1 MNKTLIKNGTLVN
14 EGQQYQADILI
25 DGQYIQKID
34 RDISYANAN
43 VIDAKGLHVL
53 PGMIDDQVHF
63 REPGFT
69 HKADIRTESMAAVA
83 GGITSFMDMPNTYP
97 NTLTQDLLEQK
108 YQIAEHSSLANYSFF
123 MGISQSNLEEALKTD
138 LENVCGLTDDGLYFD
153 NDQGIM
159 ANHPEFLEKL
169 FKRSPHIITLHSE
182 SDAIIAKNTEQFIDK
197 YGLDIPPSAHAEIRS
212 EAACLETTSQVI
224 ELAKKHQN
232 RLHIYHISTAKEALL
247 LDVGSDV
254 KSKRITGEACIHH
267 LWFSADDYERL
278 GFKIKWNPS
287 VKSELNRQELLRAVK
302 DNYIDIFAT
311 DHAPH
316 TLAEKQGNY
325 FESMSGGPLVQHA
338 LVALLEFYHQGVFS
352 LETIVNKSAHKVA
365 DLYRLRNRGYLKE
378 GYYADLCLV
387 NLNKPWKVIDANSFY
402 KCGWTPFVNTSFKSR
417 IETTFVNGIIVYNNG
432 HFNTSTKGNRL
443 MFEKD
448 RFN

>member
-25 DGQYIQKID
+25 DGQYIEKID

-43 VIDAKGLHVL
+43 VIDAKELHVL

-212 EAACLETTSQVI
+212 EAACLATTAQI
-224 ELAKKHQN
+224 LELAKKHQN
-232 RLHIYHISTAKEALL
+232 RLHIYHISTAREALL
-247 LDVGSDV
+247 LDPGTDV

-287 VKSELNRQELLRAVK
+287 VKSELNRQALLRAVN

-338 LVALLEFYHQGVFS
+338 LVTLLEFYHQGVFS
-352 LETIVNKSAHKVA
+352 LETIVQKSAHKVA

-378 GYYADLCLV
+378 GYNADLCLV
-387 NLNKPWKVIDANSFY
+387 NLNKPWKVTDANSLY
-402 KCGWTPFVNTSFKSR
+402 KCGWTPFVNTTFKSQ
-417 IETTFVNGIIVYNNG
+417 IETTIVNGTIVYNNG
-432 HFNTSTKGNRL
+432 HFNTSTKGDRL
-443 MFEKD
+443 MFDKD
-448 RFN
+448 RF

>member
-1 MNKTLIKNGTLVN
+1 MNKTLIKNGTIVN
-14 EGQQYQADILI
+14 EDQQFQADILI

-43 VIDAKGLHVL
+43 IIDAKGLHVL

-69 HKADIRTESMAAVA
+69 HKADIRTESMAAVS

-108 YQIAEHSSLANYSFF
+108 YQIAEYSSLANYSFF
-123 MGISQSNLEEALKTD
+123 MGISQFNLEEALKTD
-138 LENVCGLTDDGLYFD
+138 LETVCGLTDDGLYFD

-159 ANHPEFLEKL
+159 VNHPKFLEKL
-169 FKRSPHIITLHSE
+169 FKRSPHVISLHSE
-182 SDAIIAKNTEQFIDK
+182 SDAIIAKNTELFRNK

-247 LDVGSDV
+247 LDAGFNV

-287 VKSELNRQELLRAVK
+287 VKSELNRQALLRAVN

-387 NLNKPWKVIDANSFY
+387 NLNKPWNVTDANSLY
-402 KCGWTPFVNTSFKSR
+402 KCGWTPFINTTFKSQV
-417 IETTFVNGIIVYNNG
+417 ETTIVNGTIVYNNG

-448 RFN
+448 RF